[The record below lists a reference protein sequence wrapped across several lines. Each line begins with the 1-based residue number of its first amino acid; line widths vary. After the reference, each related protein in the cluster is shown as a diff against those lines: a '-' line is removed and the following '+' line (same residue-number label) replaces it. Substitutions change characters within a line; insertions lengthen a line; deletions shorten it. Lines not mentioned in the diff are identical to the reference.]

1 MCAYKLFS
9 HKVYLIIPEEAE
21 QEIARIESLCMTF
34 GIGLILF
41 NKNDPNNPDF
51 EIRTRALKND
61 PDYYYVNIY
70 INQLD
75 EISKRRLFR

>member
-1 MCAYKLFS
+1 
-9 HKVYLIIPEEAE
+9 
-21 QEIARIESLCMTF
+21 MTF